1 MNKVIGLKLTDKD
14 KKLSK
19 QIEDSGLSNSELIR
33 KALDRYFKSVN
44 SVNPPVN
51 QNQQEKTKQKVNL
64 VNHTV
69 NQNLQE
75 KQEKTVNQ
83 VNQPVNHKIQISEN
97 YELMEYLK
105 RDNEWLKDRI
115 EHFEHNQDH
124 LLAMIAKPDVKA
136 KKETSISLYRM

>member
-83 VNQPVNHKIQISEN
+83 VNI
-97 YELMEYLK
+97 
-105 RDNEWLKDRI
+105 
-115 EHFEHNQDH
+115 FE
-124 LLAMIAKPDVKA
+124 
-136 KKETSISLYRM
+136 T

>member
-14 KKLSK
+14 KKLIK

-33 KALDRYFKSVN
+33 KALDQYFKLVN

-51 QNQQEKTKQKVNL
+51 HEYQEKNNQKVNL

-69 NQNLQE
+69 NQKLQE
-75 KQEKTVNQ
+75 KKEKTVNR
-83 VNQPVNHKIQISEN
+83 KIQISEN

-115 EHFEHNQDH
+115 EHFEHTQDH
-124 LLAMIAKPDVKA
+124 ILAKVEKLDAKA
-136 KKETSISLYRM
+136 KKETAISLYRM